1 LTAHPANDSIA
12 ADTSRTAAIAYS
24 VCATVLIVSPPDACT
39 IVAANGRTGSN
50 RKVMPSSGLAEKP
63 RPPETMASMI
73 ASPSARAVASTVA
86 ATIAGRAVRNDTRT
100 IVRQRLTPSAIDPSR
115 QAIGTE
121 ASAPA
126 ISATMIGVIIT
137 ARITVATAAPASAE
151 PTMDELFRRNVFD
164 AYFDFNKADIRSD
177 ARDALGKTA
186 DFFRNYPQ
194 IRVTI
199 EGHCDERGSTEYNLA
214 LGDRRASAVKQYL
227 VSLGI
232 SADRLNT
239 VSFGKE
245 KPFCMQSTEACY
257 QQNRRGHF
265 VRSKQ

>member
-1 LTAHPANDSIA
+1 MIEVSRSLYRASLLAMLAASVFTFGCNKKPKQVSAPPSAAPAPAAAQPTVSIQ
-12 ADTSRTAAIAYS
+12 
-24 VCATVLIVSPPDACT
+24 
-39 IVAANGRTGSN
+39 
-50 RKVMPSSGLAEKP
+50 
-63 RPPETMASMI
+63 
-73 ASPSARAVASTVA
+73 ASPSALDKGDSSTLSWTSTDATQLTIAPDIGTVTAQGSTKVTPAASTTY
-86 ATIAGRAVRNDTRT
+86 TIAASG
-100 IVRQRLTPSAIDPSR
+100 PGGSAN
-115 QAIGTE
+115 
-121 ASAPA
+121 AS
-126 ISATMIGVIIT
+126 
-137 ARITVATAAPASAE
+137 ARITVATAAAETAE
-151 PTMDELFRRNVFD
+151 PTMDELFRRSVFD

-194 IRVTI
+194 VRVTI

-265 VRSKQ
+265 VPSK